1 MSAKRKNPEDLSKA
15 PDIRRVISQM
25 FPNDFKATDL
35 ATLDSKEFQLFYEEL
50 NIVPDVKVKGSIT
63 AKTINSNILE
73 KIYIFKDSKED
84 GKGKDKLLEIIKKHL
99 LPKYATQ
106 TTSQEVDQSG
116 LQPFTSQ
123 PLGLGDIEVIPLSQQ
138 PLEVQLGIITPP
150 IDDGK
155 QQAGSL
161 LASMFKSTSGM
172 AKLKKGIKTANKK
185 TRDRT
190 AKQEQELKE
199 TKSKLALI
207 EQTIETK
214 NNRLEQDAQ
223 ARIATQERV
232 YKNMLAQER
241 ASNMAKLDP
250 KEVAKQEEEYRTRFQ
265 KEAKAQQDKIRL
277 ELQQQLEAERNAKL
291 ATEQKLQESRKSYL
305 EGLNRV
311 ESEVKQK
318 ELEYQKQINELKSF
332 NQQQVE
338 KLTEQKLKELQIAKL
353 QLARNTIL
361 NKKRVSVK
369 EKKEADKKQNEIEL
383 LKKELQDQIDDIY
396 VEARTT
402 AMLERIRRLKQQ
414 REQALQADEQL
425 FAEEQK
431 RSKLEEKQKIRL
443 EKEKEDSILQ
453 EDLLLKEMLKNQAIT
468 RSQLT
473 QAQEITAEQ
482 AQEIEQLNSRSGM
495 LSNIAQAIAI
505 PAVVAGL
512 QAVTTKGSNLPS
524 IGSAALFAGLNYMAN
539 QNPDKKQENK
549 KEARKPKLDKDPDEP
564 QPSKPPE
571 RKEQE
576 VKVNTAQN
584 LLQQGLTILGSGV
597 LAQEIANQIPANSD
611 IYRNLLRLTGVNV
624 ENIRDGEITYPG
636 YNFLGP
642 GTQINARLE
651 EGIEPVNTLDKIAFE
666 HDIEYS
672 RSRNAI
678 DIDNADQKMIQ
689 LIDQLLPNDGFA
701 QLIAYTLRAKRLY
714 EGNVGLLPH
723 SQSVV
728 EYNVNNLE
736 QNDVDAYNNL
746 LKRSRK
752 LTYDMDP
759 NKPPPQLKAPEP
771 EQPIETQPP
780 TQTQPPTVEAV
791 ETQPDIKTTQT
802 INTIINMADSKTT
815 PRLQTPANP
824 NPFTLPPQ
832 LQSSIGSRRGVPV
845 RGVKENKITYVAPR
859 LADRPPV
866 KDPTPGPKAIE
877 DQNDVPIDGIKGYR
891 GDELQRGAGILKP
904 KFIMPSVNILNRS
917 DQEGYVDDLEF
928 AMFDF
933 VQDEG
938 GNDPNGKNPLVKDQN
953 ITHALRY
960 GGGGITVNSMF
971 GEDLA
976 SYPAIFPKDKP
987 DKLANSRI
995 QEFFFGENRLP
1006 EMKFLYSNE
1015 FEAQEFNQSEFEV
1028 NEYDVNNERT
1038 AISALSPYADFTNN
1052 QLLDQ
1057 FIDSSILY
1065 GVVP

>member
-1 MSAKRKNPEDLSKA
+1 MSTKKKNAEDLKKP
-15 PDIRRVISQM
+15 PDIRNKIAQA
-25 FPNDFKATDL
+25 FNNEFKGSDL
-35 ATLDSKEFQLFYEEL
+35 ATLNSDEFKLFYEEL
-50 NIVPDVKVKGSIT
+50 GIVPMLPSTGIT
-63 AKTINSNILE
+63 ARTINSDILE
-73 KIYIFKDSKED
+73 KIYAFKDSKEA

-99 LPKYATQ
+99 LPKYVTP
-106 TTSQEVDQSG
+106 TESKEVKESSQ
-116 LQPFTSQ
+116 LPFESQ
-123 PLGLGDIEVIPLSQQ
+123 LGEGDLTVIPLSQQ
-138 PLEVQLGIITPP
+138 PLEVQLGIIPP
-150 IDDGK
+150 DDGK

-161 LASMFKSTSGM
+161 LASVFKSKYTM
-172 AKLKKGIKTANKK
+172 NKLKKGMKTANKK
-185 TRDRT
+185 TRERT

-199 TKSKLALI
+199 ARQKIDSSNKFSQLQIDRI
-207 EQTIETK
+207 EQEAQSRI
-214 NNRLEQDAQ
+214 DAQ
-223 ARIATQERV
+223 KTFYE
-232 YKNMLAQER
+232 NMLKQEK

-250 KEVAKQEEEYRTRFQ
+250 KEVAKQ
-265 KEAKAQQDKIRL
+265 L
-277 ELQQQLEAERNAKL
+277 EVERNAKL
-291 ATEQKLQESRKSYL
+291 AIEQKLQESRKSYL
-305 EGLNRV
+305 DGLKRA

-361 NKKRVSVK
+361 NKKRVSVR

-383 LKKELQDQIDDIY
+383 LKKELQDQINDID

-425 FAEEQK
+425 YAEERK
-431 RSKLEEKQKIRL
+431 RTNLEEKQKQRL
-443 EKEKEDSILQ
+443 EKEKEDAIIQEDVILQ
-453 EDLLLKEMLKNQAIT
+453 QMLKNQAIT
-468 RSQLT
+468 NSQLT

-495 LSNIAQAIAI
+495 LSNIAQAVAI

-524 IGSAALFAGLNYMAN
+524 IGSAAVFAGLNYMRN

-564 QPSKPPE
+564 QPEKKQDTKE
-571 RKEQE
+571 RE
-576 VKVNTAQN
+576 VEVNHAQN
-584 LLQQGLTILGSGV
+584 LLEQSLITLGAGA
-597 LAQEIANQIPANSD
+597 LAREIAEQIPPNSD
-611 IYRNLLRLTGVNV
+611 IYRGLLRLTGVNV
-624 ENIRDGEITYPG
+624 ESIRDGEFTYPG
-636 YNFLGP
+636 YNYLGP
-642 GTQINARLE
+642 NTQINQRLE
-651 EGIEPVNTLDKIAFE
+651 EGIEPINTLDKIAFE

-689 LIDQLLPNDGFA
+689 LIDQHLPNDRFA
-701 QLIAYTLRAKRLY
+701 QVIAYGLRAKRLY
-714 EGNVGLLPH
+714 EGNIGLLPH
-723 SQSVV
+723 SESVV

-736 QNDVDAYNNL
+736 QNDVDSYNRL
-746 LKRSRK
+746 LKRSRG
-752 LTYDMDP
+752 LTYDLDQ
-759 NKPPPQLKAPEP
+759 NKPAEP
-771 EQPIETQPP
+771 TQPAQPTVVEATETQPP
-780 TQTQPPTVEAV
+780 TQPQLQPP
-791 ETQPDIKTTQT
+791 ETQPDIKTTQPD
-802 INTIINMADSKTT
+802 NIIVNMADSKTT
-815 PRLQTPANP
+815 ARPRIAVNEQTPANP
-824 NPFTLPPQ
+824 NPFTLPPE
-832 LQSSIGSRRGVPV
+832 LKSGITSRRGVPT
-845 RGVKENKITYVAPR
+845 REVKESKIAFVAPA
-859 LADRPPV
+859 LPDRPPIRN
-866 KDPTPGPKAIE
+866 PIPGPKAVE
-877 DQNDVPIDGIKGYR
+877 DQNKIEPYS

-933 VQDEG
+933 VQDDG
-938 GNDPNGKNPLVKDQN
+938 GNDPDGKNPLVKDQN
-953 ITHALRY
+953 INHALRY
-960 GGGGITVNSMF
+960 AGGGITVNSMF
-971 GEDLA
+971 GEDLEY
-976 SYPAIFPKDKP
+976 YPAIFPKDKA
-987 DKLANSRI
+987 DKLSNSRI

-1015 FEAQEFNQSEFEV
+1015 LEAQEFNQSEFEV

-1038 AISALSPYADFTNN
+1038 AIGMLSPYADFTNN

-1057 FIDSSILY
+1057 FIDTSILY

>member
-1 MSAKRKNPEDLSKA
+1 MSKQSIKEQLAGYFSTHTQTLIKGSDLFDQKDKDKWTAFYRDEDVNVSLTDTADQKKKSLSKTNEESKGQKKLYDA
-15 PDIRRVISQM
+15 AVKHGLFKKSQ
-25 FPNDFKATDL
+25 
-35 ATLDSKEFQLFYEEL
+35 TL
-50 NIVPDVKVKGSIT
+50 
-63 AKTINSNILE
+63 
-73 KIYIFKDSKED
+73 
-84 GKGKDKLLEIIKKHL
+84 
-99 LPKYATQ
+99 
-106 TTSQEVDQSG
+106 SQEVKDSAI
-116 LQPFTSQ
+116 LPFTSQ

-161 LASMFKSTSGM
+161 LASMFKDRTIM
-172 AKLKKGIKTANKK
+172 TKMKKAVKTANKK

-190 AKQEQELKE
+190 VKQEQELKE

-207 EQTIETK
+207 EQTMETK

-250 KEVAKQEEEYRTRFQ
+250 KEVAKQEEEYKIRFQ

-305 EGLNRV
+305 EGLNRA

-361 NKKRVSVK
+361 NKKRVSAK

-383 LKKELQDQIDDIY
+383 LKKELQDQINDID

-431 RSKLEEKQKIRL
+431 RTKLEEKQKKILEAREKVRL
-443 EKEKEDSILQ
+443 AELQIMEDDLEQQYVNQMSRQNVEDKQKEQ
-453 EDLLLKEMLKNQAIT
+453 ELKEINV
-468 RSQLT
+468 
-473 QAQEITAEQ
+473 EQ
-482 AQEIEQLNSRSGM
+482 AQEIARLQNSN
-495 LSNIAQAIAI
+495 LANLAQNLAI
-505 PAVVAGL
+505 PAVVAGFH
-512 QAVTTKGSNLPS
+512 AMTTKGSNLPS

-539 QNPDKKQENK
+539 PNPDKKQENK
-549 KEARKPKLDKDPDEP
+549 KEARKPKIDKDPDEP
-564 QPSKPPE
+564 QPE
-571 RKEQE
+571 RKEPETKERE

-584 LLQQGLTILGSGV
+584 LLQQSLTILGSGV
-597 LAQEIANQIPANSD
+597 VAQEIMNEIPPTSD
-611 IYRNLLRLTGVNV
+611 IYRGLLRLTGVNV

-651 EGIEPVNTLDKIAFE
+651 EGIEPINTLDKIAYE

-759 NKPPPQLKAPEP
+759 NKPPPQPAQPTAE
-771 EQPIETQPP
+771 EQPQLQPP
-780 TQTQPPTVEAV
+780 TVEAVEPQTQPPTVEAS

-802 INTIINMADSKTT
+802 INNIINMADSKTV
-815 PRLQTPANP
+815 PRLTANLQTPANP
-824 NPFTLPPQ
+824 NPFTLPPE
-832 LQSSIGSRRGVPV
+832 LKTSIGSRRGQPI
-845 RGVKENKITYVAPR
+845 REVKENKITYVAPR
-859 LADRPPV
+859 LPDRPPIRNPV
-866 KDPTPGPKAIE
+866 PGPQAVE
-877 DQNDVPIDGIKGYR
+877 DQNNIEAYR

-953 ITHALRY
+953 INNALRY
-960 GGGGITVNSMF
+960 AGGGITVNSMF

-987 DKLANSRI
+987 DRLAESRI

-1038 AISALSPYADFTNN
+1038 AISAFSPYADFTNN